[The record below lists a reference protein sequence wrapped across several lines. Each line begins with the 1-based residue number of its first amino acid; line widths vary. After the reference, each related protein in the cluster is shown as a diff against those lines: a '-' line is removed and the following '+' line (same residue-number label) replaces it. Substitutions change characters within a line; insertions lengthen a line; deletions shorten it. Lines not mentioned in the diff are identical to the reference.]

1 MKKYGLLLSGG
12 VNRKWNA
19 ERYANDL
26 GLAYETLNKAL
37 GYMRENICVLY
48 ADGYTINY
56 LGNKIPT
63 RKASVE
69 NIKNIFL
76 SYQDKINDDDEFFFV
91 VSNHGGEQKNG
102 VIYLWGEKE
111 YITLDSITQYLAQ
124 IPCRKMVILGQCYA
138 GNILEWNH
146 KNTIIVT
153 ANEKGLPSYS
163 MFDIIEIKKFRKI
176 FNYNYDEF
184 LYHFFSYLQNTYCN
198 AEDLT
203 EIPDSVK
210 IKQAFHFAY
219 NQDRYNP
226 KHIDYDKLC
235 KKIGTNIYEVP
246 QYKEYR

>member
-37 GYMRENICVLY
+37 GYMWENICVLY

-91 VSNHGGEQKNG
+91 VSNHGGEQKTVLFIFG
-102 VIYLWGEKE
+102 VK
-111 YITLDSITQYLAQ
+111 
-124 IPCRKMVILGQCYA
+124 K
-138 GNILEWNH
+138 NI
-146 KNTIIVT
+146 
-153 ANEKGLPSYS
+153 
-163 MFDIIEIKKFRKI
+163 
-176 FNYNYDEF
+176 
-184 LYHFFSYLQNTYCN
+184 
-198 AEDLT
+198 
-203 EIPDSVK
+203 
-210 IKQAFHFAY
+210 
-219 NQDRYNP
+219 
-226 KHIDYDKLC
+226 
-235 KKIGTNIYEVP
+235 
-246 QYKEYR
+246 